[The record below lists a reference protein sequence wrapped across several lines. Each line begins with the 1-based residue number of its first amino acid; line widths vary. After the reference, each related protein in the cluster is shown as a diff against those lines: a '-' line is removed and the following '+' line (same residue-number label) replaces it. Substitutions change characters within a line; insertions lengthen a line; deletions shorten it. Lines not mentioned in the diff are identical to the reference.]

1 MLLRIKKPAGNR
13 VVQQGFAIP
22 LEVGNFG
29 FGQLD
34 ALALFV
40 VEVFSR
46 FADPD
51 ILRAGLVI
59 DEKALNSESGV
70 LEIGFGEDRPAEIF
84 QLVLDVGIQGGHEG
98 RGVEMTLIVLIGPPD
113 TTTGFRAPQ
122 PPCRGAAGASLPC
135 DTAVGGPLRCCDSA

>member
-13 VVQQGFAIP
+13 VVQEGFTIP
-22 LEVGNFG
+22 FEVGNLG

-40 VEVFSR
+40 VEVFPR

-59 DEKALNSESGV
+59 DEKALNSKSGV
-70 LEIGFGEDRPAEIF
+70 LEIGLGEDRPAEIF

-98 RGVEMTLIVLIGPPD
+98 QGVEMTLIVLIGPPD